1 MTSSPL
7 EQHRLRKHADYQ
19 RVYRDGRRRS
29 VGLLTYFAAPRVDDS
44 DPQAGPRIGFTTP
57 RALGKAVD
65 RNRIRRRTRE
75 AVRLHIA
82 ELTANVDLVLHPR
95 RTVLTAEFAAIE
107 REILRVFKQVQSG
120 PLVAPATSAAK
131 AEA

>member
-1 MTSSPL
+1 MTSPL
-7 EQHRLRKHADYQ
+7 EEHRLRKHADYQ

-29 VGLLTYFAAPRVDDS
+29 ASLLTYFAAPRVDE
-44 DPQAGPRIGFTTP
+44 QAAAGPRIGFTTP

-95 RTVLTAEFAAIE
+95 RTVLTAEFGALE
-107 REILRVFKQVQSG
+107 REIARVFRQVQAA
-120 PLVAPATSAAK
+120 PVASAAK
-131 AEA
+131 TEA

>member
-1 MTSSPL
+1 VASSPL

-29 VGLLTYFAAPRVDDS
+29 AGLLTYFSAPRVDAG
-44 DPQAGPRIGFTTP
+44 AGPRVGFTTP

-82 ELTANVDLVLHPR
+82 ELTADVDLVLHPR

-107 REILRVFKQVQSG
+107 REILRVFKIVQG
-120 PLVAPATSAAK
+120 G
-131 AEA
+131 

>member
-1 MTSSPL
+1 M
-7 EQHRLRKHADYQ
+7 
-19 RVYRDGRRRS
+19 
-29 VGLLTYFAAPRVDDS
+29 GLLTYFVAPRVDADAT
-44 DPQAGPRIGFTTP
+44 AGPRVGFTTP

-82 ELTANVDLVLHPR
+82 ELTAAVDLVLHPR

-107 REILRVFKQVQSG
+107 REIVRVFKQVQG
-120 PLVAPATSAAK
+120 GAGTRAEPARPAK
-131 AEA
+131 GYE

>member
-1 MTSSPL
+1 M
-7 EQHRLRKHADYQ
+7 
-19 RVYRDGRRRS
+19 YRDGRRRS
-29 VGLLTYFAAPRVDDS
+29 VGLLTYFTAPRIDNLDSVD
-44 DPQAGPRIGFTTP
+44 QQANAGPRIGFTTP

-75 AVRLHIA
+75 AVRLHLA
-82 ELTANVDLVLHPR
+82 DLTANVDLVLHPR

-107 REILRVFKQVQSG
+107 REILRVFKQVQAA
-120 PLVAPATSAAK
+120 PVLVPARTAK

>member
-1 MTSSPL
+1 MTSPL
-7 EQHRLRKHADYQ
+7 EEHRLRKHADYQ

-29 VGLLTYFAAPRVDDS
+29 ASLLTYFAAPRVDA
-44 DPQAGPRIGFTTP
+44 QAEAGPRIGFTTP

-82 ELTANVDLVLHPR
+82 ELTANVDVVLHPR
-95 RTVLTAEFAAIE
+95 RTVLTAEFGALE
-107 REILRVFKQVQSG
+107 REIARVFRQVQA
-120 PLVAPATSAAK
+120 APVSSAAK
-131 AEA
+131 TEA